1 MTENIVAMSE
11 RRFIETHN
19 FPVEKVNQASAG
31 EKKGGGR
38 PPHWEMVFWWT
49 RKPLAGARAVIAAA
63 LLPEGTPVDEFLRI
77 TKLSEKTPHR
87 HNPTLLA
94 KYAER
99 FRSAKLLDPFAGF
112 GSIPLEAVRLGIGEV
127 VAVELLPT
135 AYVFLKAVIE
145 HPKWIAEKKMGQKFL
160 EDLKRWGNWIVEQLK
175 NDPDIRELYDE
186 DVAVYIGTWEVKC
199 PHCNRY
205 TPLVGNWWLA
215 RVSGRGEEEE
225 ESEEEEE
232 EEGARRGAFERLVWM
247 EPVRQNGEVYIRVV
261 DLNRELRRETI
272 TARVNA
278 RQGVVEAEGRRYAM
292 PRPNIDARKEVA
304 TCLLCNNQIGKGSG
318 GWYIKEALRDWN
330 QKLEQYLAGEIDLD
344 ALLKAKAR
352 PRLLVKVKLTNEDLE
367 FEPATPQDTE
377 KLWKALEKLKR
388 MWGDPD
394 IPVEELWK
402 YTHGTAGQLSI
413 WTWGFDKFYKLFNP
427 RQLLTLV
434 KLVKL
439 IREVGKKVEE
449 ERLKQGWDKDGA
461 FKYAE
466 AVTTYLTIAFVNF
479 VDFNSISTYW
489 EVVWGTNKRTMAFR
503 GIAMTWNWIDENP
516 TANITGSITRSLNSI
531 TEGLGYLSIAISE
544 NPGKVR
550 VLLDDA
556 TTLDKLDDEK
566 FDIIVTDPPY
576 RDDVAYAELSDFYFV
591 WLKRALGDVRSV
603 AGVAMLAPRFYPEAF
618 FKEGVEIE
626 TQWKEFASKEVSESE
641 GRAKYFGVGNA
652 FAHFKSLL
660 NKSFATMARLLRDDG
675 LLITYYAHTSPEA
688 WEALLEAGWLGAG
701 LRITAAHGIVTESA
715 QRVTARGKTSLDTS
729 IVAVWRKG
737 VSGEALADQIYA
749 EAVKTCAEYA
759 DRARRGGLGGADLF
773 VATLGCVL
781 SKFTQYKSIVGVG
794 DLKRQGLER
803 LVSECIYPAAAE
815 SIARSLGAYSGGAR
829 LSPPSLFYL
838 LVKVL
843 VPRGQRAARRRM
855 DRSSVIIFAI
865 GTRSDIDDLRRLRI
879 VERDRDRFTLLEP
892 PSNGEL
898 RSSLEQTLTERGL
911 RPSQPVLRCA
921 VDALHLLEHFAVTL
935 PKDLFMRRYNE
946 LKTAHLR
953 HVEEAEALAKVLYTV
968 LPREDREKA
977 ALEAFLKALG
987 IATSGELDSYIR
999 Q

>member
-1 MTENIVAMSE
+1 
-11 RRFIETHN
+11 
-19 FPVEKVNQASAG
+19 K
-31 EKKGGGR
+31 
-38 PPHWEMVFWWT
+38 
-49 RKPLAGARAVIAAA
+49 
-63 LLPEGTPVDEFLRI
+63 EG
-77 TKLSEKTPHR
+77 
-87 HNPTLLA
+87 
-94 KYAER
+94 
-99 FRSAKLLDPFAGF
+99 
-112 GSIPLEAVRLGIGEV
+112 
-127 VAVELLPT
+127 
-135 AYVFLKAVIE
+135 
-145 HPKWIAEKKMGQKFL
+145 W
-160 EDLKRWGNWIVEQLK
+160 
-175 NDPDIRELYDE
+175 
-186 DVAVYIGTWEVKC
+186 
-199 PHCNRY
+199 
-205 TPLVGNWWLA
+205 
-215 RVSGRGEEEE
+215 
-225 ESEEEEE
+225 SEED
-232 EEGARRGAFERLVWM
+232 AFR
-247 EPVRQNGEVYIRVV
+247 
-261 DLNRELRRETI
+261 
-272 TARVNA
+272 
-278 RQGVVEAEGRRYAM
+278 
-292 PRPNIDARKEVA
+292 
-304 TCLLCNNQIGKGSG
+304 
-318 GWYIKEALRDWN
+318 
-330 QKLEQYLAGEIDLD
+330 
-344 ALLKAKAR
+344 
-352 PRLLVKVKLTNEDLE
+352 
-367 FEPATPQDTE
+367 
-377 KLWKALEKLKR
+377 
-388 MWGDPD
+388 
-394 IPVEELWK
+394 
-402 YTHGTAGQLSI
+402 
-413 WTWGFDKFYKLFNP
+413 
-427 RQLLTLV
+427 
-434 KLVKL
+434 
-439 IREVGKKVEE
+439 
-449 ERLKQGWDKDGA
+449 
-461 FKYAE
+461 YAE
-466 AVTTYLTIAFVNF
+466 AVTSYLAITICKHA
-479 VDFNSISTYW
+479 DWNSNVSGWQLSYLIAAHTLA
-489 EVVWGTNKRTMAFR
+489 MR
-503 GIAMTWNWIDENP
+503 GIATVWNWGEYNPLSGYRGTFKAMWENAIDSIWYLV
-516 TANITGSITRSLNSI
+516 TAVSSSPSKFRI
-531 TEGLGYLSIAISE
+531 
-544 NPGKVR
+544 
-550 VLLDDA
+550 LLDDA
-556 TTLDKLDDEK
+556 TILSSLGNEK

-603 AGVAMLAPRFYPEAF
+603 AGVAVLAPRFYPEAF

-641 GRAKYFGVGNA
+641 GRARYFGVGNA

-660 NKSFATMARLLRDDG
+660 NKSFVTMARLLRDDG

-803 LVSECIYPAAAE
+803 LVREYIYPAAAE

-911 RPSQPVLRCA
+911 RPSQPALRCA

-987 IATSGELDSYIR
+987 IAPSGELDSYIR

>member
-1 MTENIVAMSE
+1 MSE

-261 DLNRELRRETI
+261 NLNRELRRETI

-377 KLWKALEKLKR
+377 KLWKAAERLR
-388 MWGDPD
+388 QIWGDPD
-394 IPVEELWK
+394 IPVELIPP
-402 YTHGTAGQLSI
+402 YASRYLFPI
-413 WTWGFDKFYKLFNP
+413 LYGFDKWFKLFNP
-427 RQLLTLV
+427 RQLLTLI
-434 KLVKL
+434 KLIKL
-439 IREVGKKVEE
+439 IRQVGKKVEE
-449 ERLKQGWDKDGA
+449 ERLKEGWSEEDA
-461 FKYAE
+461 FRYAE
-466 AVTTYLTIAFVNF
+466 AVTSYLAITICKHA
-479 VDFNSISTYW
+479 DWNSNVSGWQLSYLIAAHTLA
-489 EVVWGTNKRTMAFR
+489 MR
-503 GIAMTWNWIDENP
+503 GIATVWNWGEYNPLSGYRGTFKAMWENAIDSIWYLV
-516 TANITGSITRSLNSI
+516 TAVSSSPSKFRI
-531 TEGLGYLSIAISE
+531 
-544 NPGKVR
+544 
-550 VLLDDA
+550 LLDDA
-556 TTLDKLDDEK
+556 TILSSLGNEK

-603 AGVAMLAPRFYPEAF
+603 AGVAVLAPRFYPEAF

-641 GRAKYFGVGNA
+641 GRARYFGVGNA

-660 NKSFATMARLLRDDG
+660 NKSFVTMARLLRDDG

-803 LVSECIYPAAAE
+803 LVREYIYPAAAE

-911 RPSQPVLRCA
+911 RPSQPALRCA

-987 IATSGELDSYIR
+987 IAPSGELDSYIR